1 MKAADRLLR
10 VGLLFDG
17 QPCDPLSDTTQLHLL
32 NIDRGEHSLAV
43 QVLTE
48 VGVIQQSPTPRL
60 TVLRVSKPQG
70 RQTHL
75 CSA

>member
-1 MKAADRLLR
+1 LKAADRLLR

-17 QPCDPLSDTTQLHLL
+17 QPYGPLSDTTQLHLL

-48 VGVIQQSPTPRL
+48 VGVS
-60 TVLRVSKPQG
+60 SKARPSG
-70 RQTHL
+70 SL
-75 CSA
+75 CCE